1 MVSLSNHNGFP
12 ILHLAWDKQKNQSC
26 RKSLINPHT
35 KKTAYQ
41 NSKRFLLGHKKTT
54 ALGGFLVGISHT
66 LDDGADA
73 LTQANT
79 HGRQAK
85 LRVLLFHYI

>member
-1 MVSLSNHNGFP
+1 MAILSNRHHFP
-12 ILHLAWDKQKNQSC
+12 TLHLAWDKQKTQSC
-26 RKSLINPHT
+26 RKSLINPHI
-35 KKTAYQ
+35 KTAYQ
-41 NSKRFLLGHKKTT
+41 NSKRFLLEHKKTT

-66 LDDGADA
+66 LDDGADT